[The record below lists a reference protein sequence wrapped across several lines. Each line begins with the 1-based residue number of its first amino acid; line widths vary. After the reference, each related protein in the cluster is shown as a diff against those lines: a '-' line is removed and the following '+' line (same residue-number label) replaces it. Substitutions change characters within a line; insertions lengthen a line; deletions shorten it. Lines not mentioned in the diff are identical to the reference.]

1 MKHTYYKVP
10 VIAGLMFLFSVKAQ
24 AQYNFGVSTGNWSG
38 TQSLLLNPALIAD
51 NRERFTIDLVAGNGG
66 IENNLGS
73 IKGGIIKAINNGDN
87 ADLIN
92 YTKNDKFSL
101 LAPYGKINGPG
112 CMISI
117 NHRHSLALTTAIR
130 GMSQFNNFD
139 RSLYQTITNPAD
151 LPAGDATYTSK
162 NFNYT
167 AHIWS
172 EIGISYGA
180 VVLDNEHNELRV
192 GVTMRYL
199 GGIGY
204 IGLKGKNLNVQYK
217 DGNDTVYAYN
227 SDIQYASN
235 ILGTKT
241 ALFNGFG
248 NNNLLSQFFGSKDG
262 HGFGADLGIVY
273 DYFVDAGRAP
283 YEMDGHTDRIDY
295 STNRYKFRISASVLD
310 LGAINYKSTN
320 NSNLEAT
327 GNGYVTGTDLSNNLS
342 NFTDFSNYLKRQ
354 GFSGDSTHHDT
365 KVHMPTRLLLNADYN
380 LANRWYLNAA
390 YAVNLANRQNFG
402 NSYYNQVTVTPRYD
416 SRLLSI
422 GLPITYG
429 LLSKSVKMG
438 LGFRI
443 SGFFVGSDDMLS
455 LFANNQYGANFY
467 VGGFIP
473 FGKTRAGDRDHD
485 GVSNRLDKCP
495 DEFGPWEN
503 RGCPNKDEKGKE
515 LEDKTE
521 N

>member
-10 VIAGLMFLFSVKAQ
+10 VVAGLMFLFSVKTQ
-24 AQYNFGVSTGNWSG
+24 AQYNFGVATGNWSG
-38 TQSLLLNPALIAD
+38 TQSLFLNPANIAD
-51 NRERFTIDLVAGNGG
+51 SRERFTIDLVSANGG

-92 YTKNDKFSL
+92 YTKNNKFSL

-117 NHRHSLALTTAIR
+117 NHRHSLALTTGIR
-130 GMSQFNNFD
+130 GMSLFNNFD
-139 RSLYQTITNPAD
+139 RSLYETITNPAN
-151 LPAGDATYTSK
+151 LPAGDATYTSS

-167 AHIWS
+167 AHLWS
-172 EIGISYGA
+172 EIGVSYGA
-180 VVLDNEHNELRV
+180 VILDDQHSELRV
-192 GVTMRYL
+192 GVTVRYL

-204 IGLKGKNLNVQYK
+204 VGLKGKNLDVRYK
-217 DGNDTVYAYN
+217 DGSDSVYAYN

-235 ILGTKT
+235 IVGTKT

-273 DYFVDAGRAP
+273 DYFVDGARET
-283 YEMDGHTDRIDY
+283 YEMDGHAGRVDY
-295 STNRYKFRISASVLD
+295 SRNRYKLRISGSVLD

-327 GNGYVTGTDLSNNLS
+327 GNGFVTGQGLSDNLG
-342 NFTDFSNYLKRQ
+342 NFTDFNNYLHSR
-354 GFSGDSTHHDT
+354 GFSGDTTSQDT
-365 KVHMPTRLLLNADYN
+365 KVHMPTRLLISGDYN
-380 LANRWYLNAA
+380 LYNRWYLNAA
-390 YAVNLANRQNFG
+390 YAVNLANRRNFG
-402 NSYYNQVTVTPRYD
+402 NSFYNQVTVTPRYD

-422 GLPITYG
+422 GMPISYSM
-429 LLSKSVKMG
+429 LSKSVKMG
-438 LGFRI
+438 VGFRI
-443 SGFFVGSDDMLS
+443 SGFFVGSDDLLS
-455 LFANNQYGANFY
+455 LFAGNQYGANFY

-473 FGKTRAGDRDHD
+473 FGKSRAGDRDHD

-495 DEFGPWEN
+495 TEFGPWEN
-503 RGCPNKDEKGKE
+503 RGCPGKGEKGNDTEDKDE
-515 LEDKTE
+515 